1 MSVLLLTVV
10 VIGVV
15 MLLMAVGVLF
25 GHGCLT
31 GSCGGLEL
39 LGSQTRSL
47 RCSWCPYRSSDG
59 TPGDQAANHSG
70 SGLPGP

>member
-1 MSVLLLTVV
+1 MSLFLLTVV

-25 GHGCLT
+25 RRGCLT

-39 LGSQTRSL
+39 LESETRSR
-47 RCSWCPYRSSDG
+47 RCSWCPYRSSDA
-59 TPGDQAANHSG
+59 TPGNQSAGH
-70 SGLPGP
+70 

>member
-1 MSVLLLTVV
+1 MSLFLLTVV

-25 GHGCLT
+25 RRGCLT

-39 LGSQTRSL
+39 LGSETRSL
-47 RCSWCPYRSSDG
+47 RCSWCPYRSSG
-59 TPGDQAANHSG
+59 ATPGNQSADH
-70 SGLPGP
+70 

>member
-1 MSVLLLTVV
+1 MSLFLLTVV

-25 GHGCLT
+25 RRGCLT

-39 LGSQTRSL
+39 LASERSL
-47 RCSWCPYRSSDG
+47 RCSWCPYRSSDA
-59 TPGDQAANHSG
+59 TPGNQSAGH
-70 SGLPGP
+70 